1 MMFLF
6 VQQSKTENGP
16 PLRFSL
22 LASGQGL
29 TAISEAGAI
38 HFYAPIPAT
47 RQVIGGDF
55 SDL

>member
-16 PLRFSL
+16 ALRFSL

-29 TAISEAGAI
+29 TAVSAGGEI
-38 HFYAPIPAT
+38 HFFDRFMQY
-47 RQVIGGDF
+47 GGK
-55 SDL
+55 